1 MISWLNW
8 FFHKGLD
15 EMGRKKNK
23 LVCLCNG
30 VTETEILS
38 VLKKGAK
45 DVDEVSQFTLASTNC
60 GKCRG
65 EIAAIANHF
74 LSNKKP
80 DLQRNI
86 EF

>member
-1 MISWLNW
+1 MAP
-8 FFHKGLD
+8 
-15 EMGRKKNK
+15 KKNR

-45 DVDEVSQFTLASTNC
+45 NVDEISKFTLASTNC

-65 EIAAIANHF
+65 EIVAIANHF

-80 DLQRNI
+80 NLQQNI

>member
-1 MISWLNW
+1 MA
-8 FFHKGLD
+8 
-15 EMGRKKNK
+15 RKKNR
-23 LVCLCNG
+23 LICLCNG

-45 DVDEVSQFTLASTNC
+45 DVDEVSKFTLASTNC
-60 GKCRG
+60 GKCRS
-65 EIAAIANHF
+65 EIVAIANHF
-74 LSNKKP
+74 FLNKKP

>member
-1 MISWLNW
+1 MITLWNWLLPDD
-8 FFHKGLD
+8 LD
-15 EMGRKKNK
+15 QMARKKNR

-45 DVDEVSQFTLASTNC
+45 DVDEVSKFTLASTNC

-65 EIAAIANHF
+65 EIASIANHF
-74 LSNKKP
+74 LLNKKP

>member
-1 MISWLNW
+1 MITWLNW
-8 FFHKGLD
+8 FLHNGLD
-15 EMGRKKNK
+15 WMERKKNR
-23 LVCLCNG
+23 LVCHCNG

-38 VLKKGAK
+38 VLKKGAMN
-45 DVDEVSQFTLASTNC
+45 VDEVSKFTLASTNC

-65 EIAAIANHF
+65 EIVAITNHF
-74 LSNKKP
+74 LINKKP